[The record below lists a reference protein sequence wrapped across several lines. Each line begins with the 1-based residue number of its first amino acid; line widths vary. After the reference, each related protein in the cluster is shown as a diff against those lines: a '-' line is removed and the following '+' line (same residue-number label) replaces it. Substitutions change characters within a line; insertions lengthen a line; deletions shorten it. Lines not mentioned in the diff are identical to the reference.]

1 MLYAD
6 ETCENDHEKESVE
19 RRMGRTQFT
28 GLIDYSLSIPPLEG
42 AGGAKNLKAPDNKKG
57 SL

>member
-1 MLYAD
+1 
-6 ETCENDHEKESVE
+6 
-19 RRMGRTQFT
+19 MGRTEFA
-28 GLIDYSLSIPPLEG
+28 GLMDYSLSIPPREG